1 MTNVERIEI
10 PKPRGYNCF
19 ACGTANPIGLHLE
32 FFQSGNSVCT
42 EITIGKNH
50 AGWENI
56 SHGGI
61 ISTLLDEVMSWTILY
76 FKRVFFLT
84 RKMEVKYIK
93 PVLIGTPLLVK
104 GSLIEHSESGNSI
117 KVLAEIRDDTGALLA
132 KGSGEFIQIKKED
145 LPHVFDGSNREI
157 LAMIEQLPPL
167 TKSSG

>member
-1 MTNVERIEI
+1 MPSENRIKI

-32 FFQSGNSVCT
+32 FFRSGDSVCS
-42 EITIGKNH
+42 EIIIGKNH

-104 GSLIEHSESGNSI
+104 GRIVEISESDNRI
-117 KVLAEIRDDTGALLA
+117 KVLAEIRDDKGVLLA
-132 KGSGEFIQIKKED
+132 KGSGEFIQVNKDD
-145 LPHVFDGSNREI
+145 LPRVFDESNREI
-157 LAMIEQLPPL
+157 LSMIEQLPPL
-167 TKSSG
+167 

>member
-1 MTNVERIEI
+1 MNELERIEI
-10 PKPRGYNCF
+10 PKPVGYNCF

-32 FFQSGNSVCT
+32 FFRSGNSVCS

-93 PVLIGTPLLVK
+93 PVLVGTPLLVK
-104 GSLIEHSESGNSI
+104 GTLAEVSEPYNRI
-117 KVLAEIRDDTGALLA
+117 RVRAEIRDDKGTLLA
-132 KGSGEFIQIKKED
+132 RSTGEFIQIDKDD
-145 LPHVFDGSNREI
+145 LPHVFDGSNRDI

-167 TKSSG
+167 

>member
-1 MTNVERIEI
+1 MNELERIEI
-10 PKPRGYNCF
+10 PKPVGYNCF

-32 FFQSGNSVCT
+32 FFRSGNSVCS

-104 GSLIEHSESGNSI
+104 GTLAEVSESDNRI
-117 KVLAEIRDDTGALLA
+117 RVRAEIRDNKGALLA
-132 KGSGEFIQIKKED
+132 KGTGEFIQVNKED
-145 LPHVFDGSNREI
+145 LPHVFDGSNRDI

-167 TKSSG
+167 

>member
-1 MTNVERIEI
+1 MSSAEWVKI
-10 PKPRGYNCF
+10 PKPQGYNCF

-32 FFQSGNSVCT
+32 FFRAGNSVCS

-93 PVLIGTPLLVK
+93 PVLVGTALTVK
-104 GSLIEHSESGNSI
+104 GTLDEVSETDNRI
-117 KVLAEIRDDTGALLA
+117 KVRAEIRDDRGVLLA
-132 KGSGEFIQIKKED
+132 KGSGEFVLVNKED

-157 LAMIEQLPPL
+157 LTMIEQLPPL
-167 TKSSG
+167 

>member
-1 MTNVERIEI
+1 MSPAQWIKI
-10 PKPRGYNCF
+10 PKPPGYNCF

-32 FFQSGNSVCT
+32 FFQEGNSVCS

-93 PVLIGTPLLVK
+93 PVLVGTTLTIK
-104 GSLIEHSESGNSI
+104 GTLAEDSESHNRI
-117 KVLAEIRDDTGALLA
+117 KVRAEIRDDKGSLLA
-132 KGSGEFIQIKKED
+132 KGSGEFVLVNKED
-145 LPHVFDGSNREI
+145 LPHVFDGSNSEI
-157 LAMIEQLPPL
+157 LKMIEQLPPL
-167 TKSSG
+167 

>member
-1 MTNVERIEI
+1 MIDMTSEEKVMI
-10 PKPRGYNCF
+10 PKPSGYNCF
-19 ACGTANPIGLHLE
+19 ACGTVNPIGLHLE
-32 FFQSGNSVCT
+32 FFRSGDSVCS
-42 EITIGKNH
+42 EIIIGKNH

-104 GSLIEHSESGNSI
+104 GRLVEVSESDNRI
-117 KVLAEIRDDTGALLA
+117 KVMAEIRDDRGALLA
-132 KGSGEFIQIKKED
+132 KGSGEFIQVNKED

-167 TKSSG
+167 

>member
-1 MTNVERIEI
+1 MTDAERIEI

-32 FFQSGNSVCT
+32 FFRSGDSVCS

-93 PVLIGTPLLVK
+93 PVLIGTPLLIK
-104 GSLIEHSESGNSI
+104 GRLVEAPASDNRI
-117 KVLAEIRDDTGALLA
+117 KALAEIRDDKGVLLA
-132 KGSGEFIQIKKED
+132 KGSGEFIQVKKDD

-157 LAMIEQLPPL
+157 LAMMEQLPPL
-167 TKSSG
+167 T

>member
-1 MTNVERIEI
+1 MPSDKKIFI
-10 PKPRGYNCF
+10 PKPNGYNCF

-32 FFQSGNSVCT
+32 FFQEGNSVCS

-84 RKMEVKYIK
+84 RKMEIKYIK
-93 PVLIGTPLLVK
+93 PVLVGTTLIVK
-104 GSLIEHSESGNSI
+104 GTLAEESESGNRI
-117 KVLAEIRDDTGALLA
+117 KVRAEIRDDKGSLLA
-132 KGSGEFIQIKKED
+132 KGSGEFVVVNKED
-145 LPHVFDGSNREI
+145 LPHVFDRSNSEI
-157 LAMIEQLPPL
+157 LKMIEQLPPL
-167 TKSSG
+167 